1 MGGPG
6 SGNWYRWDTR
16 RVIDAVD
23 CLDVRILS
31 RQGVL
36 REGVQAT
43 ITWRQG
49 QQAECSIKLACER
62 RGIVL
67 TYRAQRAGGAWQTV
81 HQEIAVE
88 RIRTGFGMR
97 ALLRCSE
104 CQRRVALVYLSD
116 RLIYVCRVCL
126 ALPYKSQCE
135 RLDDRL
141 YRRIRK
147 LRKRVGAA
155 NGDEEQPLWH
165 HSKPKYMHQSTYDRI
180 CMLVEEVRIQLVQA
194 RNMKLVKLLGRFVP
208 AEEDITWGKG

>member
-16 RVIDAVD
+16 RVIDAVV

-36 REGVQAT
+36 REGVQAVV
-43 ITWRQG
+43 TWRQG

-67 TYRAQRAGGAWQTV
+67 TYRAQRAGGVWQTV

-88 RIRTGFGMR
+88 RVRTGFGMR

-116 RLIYVCRVCL
+116 RLIYVCRACM

-135 RLDDRL
+135 RRDDRL
-141 YRRIRK
+141 SRRMRK
-147 LRKRVGAA
+147 LWKRVGVA
-155 NGDEEQPLWH
+155 NGDTQQSVWSYP
-165 HSKPKYMHQSTYDRI
+165 KPKYMHQSTYERW
-180 CMLVEEVRIQLVQA
+180 CELAEEVRMELQHVQD
-194 RNMKLVKLLGRFVP
+194 MKLVKLLSRYVTVGDGR
-208 AEEDITWGKG
+208 TWGKG

>member
-6 SGNWYRWDTR
+6 SGSWYRWDTR
-16 RVIDAVD
+16 RVIDTVEY
-23 CLDVRILS
+23 LDVRILS

-36 REGVQAT
+36 REGVQAV

-49 QQAECSIKLACER
+49 QQGECSIKLACER
-62 RGIVL
+62 WGIVL

-116 RLIYVCRVCL
+116 RLIFVCRVCR
-126 ALPYKSQCE
+126 ALPYASQCE

-141 YRRIRK
+141 YRRMRK

-155 NGDEEQPLWH
+155 NGVMEQPLWH
-165 HSKPKYMHQSTYDRI
+165 YPKPKYMHQSTYEHI
-180 CMLVEEVRIQLVQA
+180 CMRAEGVRLQWLQV
-194 RNMKLVKLLGRFVP
+194 RDMHLVKLLSRCVP
-208 AEEDITWGKG
+208 VGEDITGGK